1 MARPRTGRAGAG
13 EPIPPAASVWSDG
26 ALTVKQA
33 CAFLGV
39 GETVLTQLRYAGRVV
54 WGRVGGR
61 VVVAKRSL
69 VALLEAGRA

>member
-1 MARPRTGRAGAG
+1 MARPRTGRVGAG
-13 EPIPPAASVWSDG
+13 EPIPPAASVWRDG

-39 GETVLTQLRYAGRVV
+39 GETVLTELRMQGRVV

-69 VALLEAGRA
+69 VVFLEASRA